1 MEGEFI
7 IWKRLS
13 CLVCLGFHDNQSIIQ
28 DEPEPSVLS
37 LPDCICF
44 CLSPP
49 PPPPAANGNDT
60 KKFKG
65 DVRTS
70 GVPSRVVHVRKL
82 PNDINEAE
90 VIGLGLP
97 FGKVTNLLMLKGK
110 NQVRTRWFSQLGG
123 DQFPGPTWKPSQ
135 WLFCHIL
142 IQRTVLVLAGI
153 PQRNRSGLRYLHCH
167 SSVQPVQ
174 YTVKCL
180 LLPAKYKG
188 LRGTLQCVF
197 LLKLNAYLLCPC
209 RHFWNSAVKSVL
221 RRW

>member
-7 IWKRLS
+7 LWKRLS
-13 CLVCLGFHDNQSIIQ
+13 CLVCLRCHDDQSIIQ

-37 LPDCICF
+37 LPDCICL
-44 CLSPP
+44 CLFVPPSSPPP

-110 NQVRTRWFSQLGG
+110 NQVRTCRFSQLGG
-123 DQFPGPTWKPSQ
+123 
-135 WLFCHIL
+135 
-142 IQRTVLVLAGI
+142 AGI
-153 PQRNRSGLRYLHCH
+153 SFLTHWPHLETLTMALLSHPHEKDSDCSCWNSMEKSISFDGLHLRCLHNH
-167 SSVQPVQ
+167 SSEQQVKSEK
-174 YTVKCL
+174 YKTTVKCL
-180 LLPAKYKG
+180 FV
-188 LRGTLQCVF
+188 TC
-197 LLKLNAYLLCPC
+197 
-209 RHFWNSAVKSVL
+209 
-221 RRW
+221 

>member
-1 MEGEFI
+1 MNPGRGVAMEGEFI
-7 IWKRLS
+7 LWKRLS
-13 CLVCLGFHDNQSIIQ
+13 CLVCLRCHDNQSIIQ

-37 LPDCICF
+37 LPDCICLF
-44 CLSPP
+44 VCLPSPPP

-110 NQVRTRWFSQLGG
+110 NQVRAYRFSQLGG
-123 DQFPGPTWKPSQ
+123 WGRDQFSDPLAPPGNPHNGSFVT
-135 WLFCHIL
+135 
-142 IQRTVLVLAGI
+142 
-153 PQRNRSGLRYLHCH
+153 
-167 SSVQPVQ
+167 SS
-174 YTVKCL
+174 
-180 LLPAKYKG
+180 
-188 LRGTLQCVF
+188 
-197 LLKLNAYLLCPC
+197 
-209 RHFWNSAVKSVL
+209 
-221 RRW
+221 